1 MLKALKLNNELRIL
15 REELKTLH
23 DSEGSFLV
31 RSEALKVSLEECKTG
46 EDIELVN
53 REIELFETEKGD
65 LDTKIGDL
73 ETKISERETELGD
86 LEAKA
91 PKEPVK
97 KVERK
102 FEEKAEGEELRIG
115 HVTNDLR
122 TRSNPFK
129 QSRNERK
136 SYLQREEV
144 KDFYEKVF
152 ELSQSSSKRG
162 VNNVEIGIPEITMGL
177 IRDSIDDFS
186 QILKYVNY
194 RYLKGDG
201 RAIIA
206 GAIPEAVWTAV
217 CGKINELEIDFS
229 DMNIYCHKVAGYIPV
244 CNANL
249 KDFDISG
256 ISSLAAEIEYNLLK
270 GIGLALD
277 KAIIYGDG
285 INMPCGFVSS
295 LAMTK
300 NPVKSDEPW
309 KDLTPKNVQKVTG
322 TDVKL
327 FKNIMKAVSAS
338 KKHTA
343 TSRRVFIMNETTWDS
358 IIAPESLAI
367 NAAGTIVAAANNT
380 FPVIGGDIIFLS
392 FIPDGDIVGGYLEN
406 YILAE
411 REGINL
417 AMSEHV
423 FFLEDNTVFKA
434 IARFDGA
441 PVTPYRDSFFA
452 INVENKE
459 PTLTADFAPDKAN
472 EVEPEETP

>member
-15 REELKTLH
+15 REELQTLK

-31 RSEALKVSLEECKTG
+31 RSEALKTSLEECKTN

-53 REIELFETEKGD
+53 REIELFEAEKGD
-65 LDTKIGDL
+65 LDTKIGEL
-73 ETKISERETELGD
+73 ETKISEREAEVIG
-86 LEAKA
+86 LETKA
-91 PKEPVK
+91 PKEPAK
-97 KVERK
+97 KIERK

-122 TRSNPFK
+122 TRNNPFK
-129 QSRNERK
+129 QSRSERK

-186 QILKYVNY
+186 KILKYVNY
-194 RYLKGDG
+194 RYLNGDG
-201 RAIIA
+201 KAIIA
-206 GAIPEAVWTAV
+206 GAIPEAVWTEV

-249 KDFDISG
+249 EDFDISG
-256 ISSLAAEIEYNLLK
+256 ISSLAAEIEYNILK

-285 INMPCGFVSS
+285 IHMPLGFVSS
-295 LAMTK
+295 LKMTK
-300 NPVKSDEPW
+300 NPIKSDETW
-309 KDLTPKNVQKVTG
+309 KDLSPTNVQKVTG
-322 TDVKL
+322 TGANL
-327 FKNIMKAVSAS
+327 FKAIMKAVSAS

-343 TSRRVFIMNETTWDS
+343 TSRRVFIMNETTWDN

-367 NAAGTIVAAANNT
+367 NASGMMVAAADST
-380 FPVIGGDIIFLS
+380 FPIIGGDIIFLS

-411 REGINL
+411 RAGIKM

-434 IARFDGA
+434 TARFDGL
-441 PVTPYRDSFFA
+441 PVTPFRDSFFA
-452 INVENKE
+452 INVENKA
-459 PTLTADFAPDKAN
+459 PTLTMEFAPDKAN
-472 EVEPEETP
+472 AVEPEETP